1 MNYFALELL
10 QVINLFLIFFERER
24 ERIFTVSFRL
34 EVEMIFFSTYTH

>member
-1 MNYFALELL
+1 MNYFALEVL
-10 QVINLFLIFFERER
+10 QVINLFLIFFER